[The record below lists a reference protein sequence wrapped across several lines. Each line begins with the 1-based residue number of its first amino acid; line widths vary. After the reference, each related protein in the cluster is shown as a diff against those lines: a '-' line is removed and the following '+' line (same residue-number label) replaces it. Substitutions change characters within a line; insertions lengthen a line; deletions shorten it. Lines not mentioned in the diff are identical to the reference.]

1 MMKSS
6 RITAFALALVLLTSC
21 VSSRKYKDALAR
33 EQTLTEANARMSANI
48 TELNN
53 QVAGLNARLGST
65 NAQLSDAQSEN
76 NKLVG
81 QVDAAGRTAAE
92 LGRRANM
99 TEQQLAEERERLARM
114 QQLLDQQRKAVE
126 GLRQSMARALVNFR
140 PEELTVSVRN
150 GKVYVS
156 LQESL
161 LFPSGSAEVNPRG
174 KEALGKLA
182 TALNSNPDIS
192 VLIEGH
198 TDSIPIRGR
207 YEDNWALS
215 TARATSIVRILSD
228 TYKMAPTRLTASG
241 RSYYEPVET
250 NSTPEGRARNR
261 RTEIILAPR
270 LDELMRLLEA
280 PAPGT
285 TGNTGTGG

>member
-1 MMKSS
+1 MKSKVMA
-6 RITAFALALVLLTSC
+6 IGVLALFTLGSC

-33 EQTLTEANARMSANI
+33 EQSLTEANARLTSNVNDL
-48 TELNN
+48 TG
-53 QVAGLNARLGST
+53 QVAGLNSQVGTLTGRVTDLQNENGRLI
-65 NAQLSDAQSEN
+65 
-76 NKLVG
+76 G
-81 QVDAAGRTAAE
+81 QADAAGQNAAE
-92 LGRRANM
+92 QGRRANM
-99 TEQQLAEERERLARM
+99 TQQQLAEERTRLQRM
-114 QQLLDQQRKAVE
+114 QQLLDQQRSAVE
-126 GLRQSMARALVNFR
+126 NLRQKMSNALVNFN
-140 PEELTVSVRN
+140 PNELTVSIRN

-182 TALNSNPDIS
+182 QALNTNPDIS

-215 TARATSIVRILSD
+215 TARATAIVRVLAD
-228 TYKMAPTRLTASG
+228 TYKVQPTRLTASG
-241 RSYYEPVET
+241 RSYYEPVDS

-270 LDELMRLLEA
+270 LDELMKLLETPV
-280 PAPGT
+280 PAAGT
-285 TGNTGTGG
+285 PSQ

>member
-1 MMKSS
+1 MMKSQ
-6 RITAFALALVLLTSC
+6 RLAVLFLGLVLFSSC

-33 EQTLTEANARMSANI
+33 EQSLTETNAKMNANI
-48 TELNN
+48 ADLNN
-53 QVAGLNARLGST
+53 QVAGLNAQMAST
-65 NAQLSDAQSEN
+65 NAKLSESQNDNAR
-76 NKLVG
+76 LLG
-81 QVDAAGRTAAE
+81 QVDAAGKSAAE
-92 LGRRANM
+92 LGRQANM
-99 TEQQLAEERERLARM
+99 TQQQLAEERVRLARM

-126 GLRQSMARALVNFR
+126 GLRQSMTRALVNFR

-182 TALNSNPDIS
+182 QALNSNPDIS

-198 TDSIPIRGR
+198 TDSIPIRSR

-228 TYKMAPTRLTASG
+228 TYKVQPTRLTASG
-241 RSYYEPVET
+241 RSYYEPVES

-261 RTEIILAPR
+261 RTEIILAPK
-270 LDELMRLLEA
+270 LDELMRLLET
-280 PAPGT
+280 PAPGAAA
-285 TGNTGTGG
+285 GANGGS

>member
-1 MMKSS
+1 MNSKL
-6 RITAFALALVLLTSC
+6 TAIGIAALLTLGSC

-33 EQTLTEANARMSANI
+33 EQSLTES
-48 TELNN
+48 
-53 QVAGLNARLGST
+53 NARLT
-65 NAQLSDAQSEN
+65 ANVNDLTAQVTGLTGQLATANTRITEIQNEN
-76 NKLVG
+76 SRLIG
-81 QVDAAGRTAAE
+81 QADAAGQNAAE
-92 LGRRANM
+92 QGRRANM
-99 TEQQLAEERERLARM
+99 TQQQLAEERARLQRM
-114 QQLLDQQRKAVE
+114 QQLLDQQRQAVE
-126 GLRQSMARALVNFR
+126 RLRQKMSNALVNFK

-182 TALNSNPDIS
+182 QALNVNPDIA

-215 TARATSIVRILSD
+215 TARATAIVRVLAD
-228 TYKMAPTRLTASG
+228 TYKVQPTRLTASG
-241 RSYYEPVET
+241 RSYYEPVES

-270 LDELMRLLEA
+270 LDELMKLLEA
-280 PAPGT
+280 PVPAGA
-285 TGNTGTGG
+285 TGQ

>member
-1 MMKSS
+1 MKMT
-6 RITAFALALVLLTSC
+6 RIALGMLALVTLGSC

-33 EQTLTEANARMSANI
+33 EQSLSESNARLTTNVND
-48 TELNN
+48 LNT
-53 QVAGLNARLGST
+53 QVAGLNTQLATANARIT
-65 NAQLSDAQSEN
+65 EVQTEN
-76 NKLVG
+76 SRLIG
-81 QVDAAGRTAAE
+81 QVDAAGQNAAE
-92 LGRRANM
+92 QGRRANM
-99 TEQQLAEERERLARM
+99 TQQQLAEERARLQRM
-114 QQLLDQQRKAVE
+114 QQLLDQQRSAVE
-126 GLRQSMARALVNFR
+126 SLRQKMTNALVNFK
-140 PEELTVSVRN
+140 PEELSVSVRN

-182 TALNSNPDIS
+182 QALNANPDIA

-215 TARATSIVRILSD
+215 TARATSIVRVLAD
-228 TYKMAPTRLTASG
+228 TYRVQPGRLTASG
-241 RSYYEPVET
+241 RSYYEPVDS
-250 NSTPEGRARNR
+250 NSSPEGRARNR

-270 LDELMRLLEA
+270 LDELLKLIEA
-280 PAPGT
+280 PAAAAAAPG
-285 TGNTGTGG
+285 GQ